1 MSAVAAVALGG
12 ALGAVARY
20 LMSVAVSSVP
30 ALGIGGFPWA
40 TLTVNLAGCLGIGLV
55 WANWSQSPWFES
67 WGRAF
72 LVVGVLGGF
81 TTFSAFSHETL
92 MLLDGGRWGA
102 AAAYVAASVVGCL
115 LAAWLG
121 QRFLGA

>member
-1 MSAVAAVALGG
+1 MSAIVAVALGG
-12 ALGAVARY
+12 ALGAVARH
-20 LMSVAVSSVP
+20 LMSLAAATIP
-30 ALGIGGFPWA
+30 GLGVGFPWA
-40 TLTVNLAGCLGIGLV
+40 TLTVNLAGCLGIGFA
-55 WANWSQSPWFES
+55 WANWSHLPWFQD

-92 MLLDGGRWGA
+92 MLMDAGRWGA
-102 AAAYVAASVVGCL
+102 AGAYATASVVGCL

-121 QRFLGA
+121 HRFLGV